1 MIEKADD
8 ESLNEMKKDN
18 VDVIQNN
25 DEKNGHNNNNNIIN
39 TLSEKDIKSL
49 FTLKEYCASVGLEY
63 RFDL

>member
-1 MIEKADD
+1 
-8 ESLNEMKKDN
+8 MKKDN

-25 DEKNGHNNNNNIIN
+25 DEKNGHNKNNNIIH

-49 FTLKEYCASVGLEY
+49 FALKEYCASTGLEY